1 VRDHQARALVPMDV
15 SADVP
20 TPHGAQASRTSTS
33 TVARPVRVGGVPC
46 PVATAAVVVTV

>member
-1 VRDHQARALVPMDV
+1 MRDHRARALVPMDV

-20 TPHGAQASRTSTS
+20 TPHGAQASRTSTG